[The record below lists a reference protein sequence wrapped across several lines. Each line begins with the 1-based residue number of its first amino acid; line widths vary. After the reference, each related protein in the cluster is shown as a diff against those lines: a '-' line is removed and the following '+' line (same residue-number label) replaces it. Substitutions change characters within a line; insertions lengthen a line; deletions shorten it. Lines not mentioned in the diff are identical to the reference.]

1 MIYLNKRLLL
11 TCLFTAVCALS
22 ASAKTVSF
30 SKEGQQVVPSNQS
43 QDQVIAYLTQK
54 LTREAT
60 EEAGI
65 FMKSE
70 MRMEEGTITKEEI
83 TNIAGSI
90 SKIKQEKVKTY
101 TENGQQYVYMK
112 LKVSVDT
119 DSVNAFLT
127 KIKQDNTYKEEAEQ
141 LRKKNLQ
148 LEQKLRTATK
158 QQFDSQLSIEAKH
171 QVEIQKQRAI
181 EYNKMALQAQEELA
195 HIAKAQQEQEALRQK
210 QLAQLQRQLE
220 AEELARK
227 QQIAKEKDAIKQAEL
242 ENQAQIKKLEQQAKI
257 NSLQLLPVSQISIQQ
272 AFKETNAIR
281 QKISD
286 IVAEFEELR
295 KTANTKLSQKYAQQ
309 KETLLKAKFE
319 QQKPIKDQWETTQEY
334 NLRLQQYQQK
344 RAEFSSTQQAY
355 LSQLEAN
362 EASAIT
368 ANNNETATAVQN
380 AVIPFVAKL
389 KQLQQG
395 IYSHADSPR
404 AQLLSID
411 NINTD
416 EGYFVMNIR
425 YEKKTYPL
433 VFYFNEIPLS
443 QAKLLHQTQQQ
454 FVIEPLFQID
464 NNKGEAVQVVSAFR
478 VLHSGTKLQRTLYLY
493 LWIEY
498 FPEIQED
505 LPAPSIQEN
514 LPDSSVSSLWK
525 KVERQRTILA
535 APKDG
540 LWWNYK

>member
-1 MIYLNKRLLL
+1 MICLNKKLLL
-11 TCLFTAVCALS
+11 TYLFVGVCALS
-22 ASAKTVSF
+22 VNAKTVSF
-30 SKEGQQVVPSNQS
+30 SKEGQQLVPSNQS

-101 TENGQQYVYMK
+101 TENGQQYVYVK
-112 LKVSVDT
+112 LKVIIDM
-119 DSVNAFLT
+119 DSVNAFLS

-148 LEQKLRTATK
+148 LEQQLRTATK
-158 QQFDSQLSIEAKH
+158 QQFDNQLSIEVTH
-171 QVEIQKQRAI
+171 QVETQKQRAI

-272 AFKETNAIR
+272 SFKETNAIR

-286 IVAEFEELR
+286 IVAEFETLR
-295 KTANTKLSQKYAQQ
+295 KAANTKLTQKYAQQ

-319 QQKPIKDQWETTQEY
+319 RQKPTKDPWETTQAY
-334 NLRLQQYQQK
+334 NDRVEQYQQE
-344 RAEFSSTQQAY
+344 RSRFLSTQQKY
-355 LSQLEAN
+355 LSQLQENEKVAIEAN
-362 EASAIT
+362 
-368 ANNNETATAVQN
+368 NKETTTAVGN
-380 AVIPFVAKL
+380 AVTPFVVKL

-395 IYSHADSPR
+395 IYSHANNSR

-411 NINTD
+411 NINID

-433 VFYFNEIPLS
+433 VFYFNDIPLP

-464 NNKGEAVQVVSAFR
+464 NNKGQATQVVSAFR

-493 LWIEY
+493 LWIEP
-498 FPEIQED
+498 FPEIEKYLSAQ
-505 LPAPSIQEN
+505 
-514 LPDSSVSSLWK
+514 
-525 KVERQRTILA
+525 
-535 APKDG
+535 
-540 LWWNYK
+540 